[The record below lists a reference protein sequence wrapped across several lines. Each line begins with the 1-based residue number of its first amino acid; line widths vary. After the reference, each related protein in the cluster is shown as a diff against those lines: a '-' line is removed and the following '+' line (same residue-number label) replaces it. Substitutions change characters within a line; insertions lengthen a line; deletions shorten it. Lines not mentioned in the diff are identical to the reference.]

1 MEELTFA
8 QKLNI
13 LLNEIPNEDP
23 IDYFKYMYKTIN
35 VGTVR
40 AAVESAT
47 NVLNKEKKTK
57 GCNEAN
63 VYLTLGGDSN
73 QRSLFTGFISGLLW
87 LEQYINTSYDKFG
100 VTKEDA
106 ETCKRVLRTMKL
118 PSCGDIWRETD
129 EEHEKR
135 TKPIIEKINQIREEE
150 LKAREEELKREE
162 GLRHEELK
170 GEGLKHEKLKGEE
183 LKHEKLKGEELKHE
197 EDKEDINRKFDEQI
211 EMIHN
216 TKYNA
221 TCKHYASFLF
231 SYITW
236 LSTGETAFPSDTRI
250 RSNMELSRFLTNMSL
265 NSFPAI
271 PYTVYYVGTVK
282 TNDMANLA
290 ERLHSCFDF
299 KKYMSDE
306 SITVNQPQFVV
317 QNRYAPLVGIAG
329 HPLGNIIYGYE
340 NNGKTEWY
348 GLFTSSDEFEKIC
361 IKNGVSSKDIKK
373 YIYQTDPETH
383 KRNLLKNDPIA
394 QFINSQRLA
403 KEIFETRH
411 KFYDIEGLS
420 DEQYEL

>member
-47 NVLNKEKKTK
+47 NVLNKEKKNK

-150 LKAREEELKREE
+150 LRAREEELRAREE
-162 GLRHEELK
+162 LKSEELK
-170 GEGLKHEKLKGEE
+170 G
-183 LKHEKLKGEELKHE
+183 
-197 EDKEDINRKFDEQI
+197 EDINRKFDEQI

>member
-23 IDYFKYMYKTIN
+23 IDHFKYMYKTIN

-150 LKAREEELKREE
+150 LRVREEELKREE
-162 GLRHEELK
+162 LK
-170 GEGLKHEKLKGEE
+170 GEKLKGED
-183 LKHEKLKGEELKHE
+183 
-197 EDKEDINRKFDEQI
+197 DKEDINRKFDEQI

>member
-150 LKAREEELKREE
+150 LRVREEELKREE
-162 GLRHEELK
+162 LK
-170 GEGLKHEKLKGEE
+170 GEKLKGED
-183 LKHEKLKGEELKHE
+183 
-197 EDKEDINRKFDEQI
+197 DKEDINRKFDEQI

-250 RSNMELSRFLTNMSL
+250 RSNMELSRFLTNTSL

>member
-63 VYLTLGGDSN
+63 IYLTLGGDSN

-150 LKAREEELKREE
+150 LRAR
-162 GLRHEELK
+162 
-170 GEGLKHEKLKGEE
+170 
-183 LKHEKLKGEELKHE
+183 EELKHE
-197 EDKEDINRKFDEQI
+197 ELKHGEELKGEDDKEDINRKFDEQI

-250 RSNMELSRFLTNMSL
+250 RSNMELSRFLTNTSL